1 MATGCGGC
9 GDCDSGVACGIGAGI
24 GAGTAAGTSSLRA
37 TIGAFSRRTAGGIG
51 EGFSRIGACEILAC
65 SLTGLGAVSAGGLT
79 GGSGGTGALGT
90 LASGA
95 GVAGGLATGA
105 SDAGRTSAM
114 LRVGGGTGR
123 TAMYTIP
130 EAIAAPATKA
140 ATIFQFMLNP
150 LTKLNAARSVY
161 VS

>member
-9 GDCDSGVACGIGAGI
+9 GDCGSGVPSGIGAGI
-24 GAGTAAGTSSLRA
+24 GEGTAAGTSSLRA
-37 TIGAFSRRTAGGIG
+37 TIGPFSRRTAGGIG
-51 EGFSRIGACEILAC
+51 EGFSRIGLCEIRARW
-65 SLTGLGAVSAGGLT
+65 TGLGAVSAGGST
-79 GGSGGTGALGT
+79 GCPGVAKVLGA

-95 GVAGGLATGA
+95 GGLGGLATGV

-114 LRVGGGTGR
+114 VRVFGGGRGR

-150 LTKLNAARSVY
+150 FTN
-161 VS
+161 